1 MATAAYVLC
10 ALTSTGCAALL
21 LRAYR
26 RDPARLLLWSFGC
39 FALLAVNNVVLV
51 VDLSIIGDEHD
62 LEAWRAGTA
71 LAGLCLLLAG
81 LVLETTHPARR
92 R

>member
-1 MATAAYVLC
+1 MATAVYVLC
-10 ALTSTGCAALL
+10 AVTSVACAVLL

-39 FALLAVNNVVLV
+39 FALLAVNNVLLV
-51 VDLSIIGDEHD
+51 VDLSIVTDVD
-62 LEAWRAGTA
+62 LSAWRSGT
-71 LAGLCLLLAG
+71 GLAG
-81 LVLETTHPARR
+81 LVLLLTGLIVESTAGGRR